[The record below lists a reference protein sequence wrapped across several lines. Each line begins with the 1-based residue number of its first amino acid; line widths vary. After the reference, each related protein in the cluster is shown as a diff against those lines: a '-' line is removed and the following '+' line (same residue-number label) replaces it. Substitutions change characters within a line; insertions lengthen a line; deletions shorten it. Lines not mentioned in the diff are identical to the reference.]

1 MIQNLIPRRL
11 FATCF
16 ASYKSY
22 DGLPRYHNSDTNFYT
37 VLEIERDASTS
48 KIKEAYFEKSKKLHP
63 DVNKTEEAKQN
74 YKDVREAYD
83 ILGDR
88 KKRKDYDG
96 QLRIKVYQE
105 VHRRSMASDY
115 KERKKRGDLKDNDKQ
130 KMKDKQFENWGKWDG
145 TEFDE
150 LGEKEEKNYE
160 KQHEIW
166 RNIYGR
172 EQSDFRKYA
181 YGYNDKRD
189 GAHPDSK
196 QFKDFE
202 EAIWSSSGT
211 KIAKVV
217 CVGSFFLLIFTSL
230 SIAIMEAKEEE
241 KVEEKNE
248 LKNKSDFERLFA
260 QENLRSKSQLKNMD
274 RYFGSSSNDK
284 DPK

>member
-1 MIQNLIPRRL
+1 MIQNLISRRL
-11 FATCF
+11 FVTCF

-22 DGLPRYHNSDTNFYT
+22 DGLPRYHTSETNFYT
-37 VLEIERDASTS
+37 VLEIERDASTL

-96 QLRIKVYQE
+96 QLKIRVYQE
-105 VHRRSMASDY
+105 VHRRSMASEY
-115 KERKKRGDLKDNDKQ
+115 KERKKRGDSMDNDNQ
-130 KMKDKQFENWGKWDG
+130 KMRDKQFENWGKWDG
-145 TEFDE
+145 TELDE
-150 LGEKEEKNYE
+150 MEEKNYK
-160 KQHEIW
+160 KQQDIW
-166 RNIYGR
+166 RNMYDE
-172 EQSDFRKYA
+172 EQSEFRKYA

-202 EAIWSSSGT
+202 EALWSSSGT
-211 KIAKVV
+211 KIAKITTI
-217 CVGSFFLLIFTSL
+217 CLFFALIFSSL
-230 SIAIMEAKEEE
+230 SIAITEAKEEE
-241 KVEEKNE
+241 RNE

-260 QENLRSKSQLKNMD
+260 QENLRSKSELKNMD

>member
-1 MIQNLIPRRL
+1 MIQNLISRRL
-11 FATCF
+11 FVTCF

-22 DGLPRYHNSDTNFYT
+22 DGLPRYHTSETNFYT

-96 QLRIKVYQE
+96 QLKIRVYQE
-105 VHRRSMASDY
+105 VHRRSMASEY
-115 KERKKRGDLKDNDKQ
+115 KERKKRGDSMDNDNQ
-130 KMKDKQFENWGKWDG
+130 KMRDKQFENWGKWDG
-145 TEFDE
+145 TELDE
-150 LGEKEEKNYE
+150 MEEKNYK
-160 KQHEIW
+160 KQQDIW
-166 RNIYGR
+166 RNMYDEEG
-172 EQSDFRKYA
+172 QSEFRKYA

-202 EAIWSSSGT
+202 EALWSSSGT
-211 KIAKVV
+211 KIAKITTI
-217 CVGSFFLLIFTSL
+217 CLFFALIFSSL
-230 SIAIMEAKEEE
+230 SIAITEAKEEE
-241 KVEEKNE
+241 RNE

-260 QENLRSKSQLKNMD
+260 QENLRSKSELKNMD